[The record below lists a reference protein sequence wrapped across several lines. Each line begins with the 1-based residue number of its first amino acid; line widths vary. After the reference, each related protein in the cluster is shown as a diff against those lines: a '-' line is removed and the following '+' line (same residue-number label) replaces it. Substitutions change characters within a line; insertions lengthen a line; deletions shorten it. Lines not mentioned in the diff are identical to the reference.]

1 MYKTRRQGNVSI
13 VTMPI
18 TDEAFEQWFLFTSD
32 RHWDNPHSDHAMQIR
47 HMEEAV
53 KREAGIID
61 LGDLFV
67 PCKASMTSG
76 PARTRSGQSTNGDYL
91 DAWSRPPRT
100 SSHPTPSGSSG
111 SPTGNH
117 EASIRHRHETDLIH
131 RLVRALN
138 RRGGDIHRGGI
149 SGWIQFRFLDQHRH
163 VRQYKA
169 WYHHGYGGGGP
180 VTRGVIQ
187 SNRKA
192 VYVPDANFV
201 LSGHV
206 HEEWNLTIQRTRL
219 SDGGVQYQDEQLHLQ
234 VPTYKDEYGDGSGGW
249 HVGTGKPP
257 KPLGALWLVFRKG
270 RKKPCRSN
278 LSSRGPNEL
287 QPRPTSRPTTPR
299 RTSLA
304 VEYGRVGRGHADQ
317 ADKSPRRGLNRIDRL
332 NYTGQRTADYNIQ
345 TAALLKPRYAHQM

>member
-1 MYKTRRQGNVSI
+1 MYKTRRKGNVSI

-18 TDEAFEQWFLFTSD
+18 TDEAFEQWFLFSSD
-32 RHWDNPHSDHAMQIR
+32 RHWDNPHSDHDMQIR
-47 HMEEAV
+47 HMDEAV
-53 KREAGIID
+53 TRLAGIID
-61 LGDLFV
+61 LGDLF
-67 PCKASMTSG
+67 CAMQGKYDK
-76 PARTRSGQSTNGDYL
+76 RSSKDTLRPEHLHGDYL
-91 DAWSRPPRT
+91 DCLVDTAEDFFAPYAERIIRLAD
-100 SSHPTPSGSSG
+100 
-111 SPTGNH
+111 GNH
-117 EASIRHRHETDLIH
+117 EASIRTKHETDLIH

-138 RRGGDIHRGGI
+138 RRGGQIHRGGI
-149 SGWIQFRFLDQHRH
+149 SGWIMFRFLDQHRH

-206 HEEWNLTIQRTRL
+206 HEEWNLTIQRARL

-257 KPLGALWLVFRKG
+257 KPLGALWLVFRKEAG
-270 RKKPCRSN
+270 KSKPIEFEFKR
-278 LSSRGPNEL
+278 
-287 QPRPTSRPTTPR
+287 
-299 RTSLA
+299 A
-304 VEYGRVGRGHADQ
+304 
-317 ADKSPRRGLNRIDRL
+317 K
-332 NYTGQRTADYNIQ
+332 
-345 TAALLKPRYAHQM
+345 